1 MTENPDF
8 WSLYIPDDDIPRRVR
23 RFLHRDEQIASWGQT
38 TAYYAHAYA
47 NAFERLVMEALSIYP
62 RSEYL
67 RLPLFFLARH
77 SAELHLKEVVRDYSL
92 SAGLPYEAAKVH
104 SLVTLW
110 NMANKLVPI
119 VPEDG
124 WSAHVGKLIHH
135 FHNFDPDGQ
144 RFRYPEDN
152 DGKPFDGTRVE
163 LERLAHAH
171 GSITLWC
178 EGVCDMLQA
187 GQE

>member
-1 MTENPDF
+1 VAETSDF
-8 WSLYIPDDDIPRRVR
+8 WSSYIPDDAVPQQVR
-23 RFLHRDEQIASWGQT
+23 RFLHRDEHIGSWGQT

-47 NAFERLVMEALSIYP
+47 NAFERLVMVALGIYP

-77 SAELHLKEVVRDYSL
+77 SAELHLKEVIQEYS
-92 SAGLPYEAAKVH
+92 AATGLPYEAAKIH

-110 NMANKLVPI
+110 NKVKILVQGMHDD
-119 VPEDG
+119 E
-124 WSAHVGKLIHH
+124 WSAHVGKLICHLH
-135 FHNFDPDGQ
+135 DFDPDGQ

-152 DGKPFDGTRVE
+152 AGKPFDGTRVE

-178 EGVCDMLQA
+178 EAVCDMLQV
-187 GQE
+187 GRE